1 MRAALILAAVLL
13 ALWLL
18 GQLRIGVRGEY
29 REGRAAAWAR
39 LGPLRLRIYPLRE
52 KKQEKRPGRKKSP
65 EPPPQGGKGPG
76 PGQWEGALDYLRALL
91 PLAREVAGQF
101 RRKLRVDTLVLELQV
116 GADDPGEAALRY
128 GQANALVGAAWGA
141 LEESFQIRDGR
152 ASVRADLTGGGT
164 RLRGEVAL
172 SLKLGQAL
180 WLGIHFGWKG
190 LRQVL
195 HVKKRREQIQK
206 QGKAV

>member
-1 MRAALILAAVLL
+1 MAA
-13 ALWLL
+13 
-18 GQLRIGVRGEY
+18 
-29 REGRAAAWAR
+29 
-39 LGPLRLRIYPLRE
+39 
-52 KKQEKRPGRKKSP
+52 
-65 EPPPQGGKGPG
+65 
-76 PGQWEGALDYLRALL
+76 
-91 PLAREVAGQF
+91 QF

-152 ASVRADLTGGGT
+152 ASVRADLAGGGT

>member
-52 KKQEKRPGRKKSP
+52 KKQEKRPGRKKGP

-91 PLAREVAGQF
+91 PLAR
-101 RRKLRVDTLVLELQV
+101 
-116 GADDPGEAALRY
+116 
-128 GQANALVGAAWGA
+128 
-141 LEESFQIRDGR
+141 
-152 ASVRADLTGGGT
+152 
-164 RLRGEVAL
+164 
-172 SLKLGQAL
+172 
-180 WLGIHFGWKG
+180 
-190 LRQVL
+190 
-195 HVKKRREQIQK
+195 
-206 QGKAV
+206 